1 MTMSKYASKLF
12 QPTEY
17 YTIGPF
23 RFPVH
28 HDLVPG
34 EARLLDAISRKQ
46 SQASYQ
52 SIKLAQRI
60 AKDKNVSTKEA
71 VAMLSNM
78 NDAENSELIYD
89 YATYLDDINKDTVS
103 EIDVKVQF
111 VTVLIQFRA
120 EIHLPGQEDWIS
132 VPDWS
137 QDDTDKVPTE
147 TLDKCFQFLLWER
160 DGWPTP
166 EVGNEPAMGVAI
178 TS

>member
-1 MTMSKYASKLF
+1 MSKYASRLF
-12 QPTEY
+12 APTEY

-23 RFPVH
+23 RFPIH

-78 NDAENSELIYD
+78 NDAENSELIYE
-89 YATYLDDINKDTVS
+89 YASFLDEINKDTVS

-111 VTVLIQFRA
+111 VTVLIQFRG
-120 EIHLPGQEDWIS
+120 EIHLPGQEAEWFS

-137 QDDTDKVPTE
+137 QEDTDLVPTE
-147 TLDKCFQFLLWER
+147 TLDKCFEFLLWER

-166 EVGNEPAMGVAI
+166 NVGNEQPMEVAI
-178 TS
+178 VN